1 MHRHP
6 TQGVKGAKP
15 RFPDT
20 KTNGKPARAEVA
32 RLSRE
37 YLEIRNR
44 QMRTKALTAEMQL
57 AERRG
62 ELIAKSLVEKQAAYL
77 LVALRQK
84 ILNLPQTY
92 ARRMVGFKDTAQASK
107 MLREMAISVLNEI
120 KDLPSKVVDRN
131 WLDKVEEGDV

>member
-15 RFPDT
+15 RLP
-20 KTNGKPARAEVA
+20 KTNGKPTNAEIS

-37 YLEIRNR
+37 YLEVRNV
-44 QMRTKALTAEMQL
+44 QMRAKAFMAETAA

-62 ELIAKSLVEKQAAYL
+62 ELIEKRLVEKQAAYL

-92 ARRMVGFKDTAQASK
+92 ARRVVGLKDAAQASN

-131 WLDKVEEGDV
+131 WLEKVEENDV

>member
-20 KTNGKPARAEVA
+20 KTNGKPTRAEVA

-44 QMRTKALTAEMQL
+44 QIRAKAFMAETVA
-57 AERRG
+57 AERRS
-62 ELIAKSLVEKQAAYL
+62 ELIAKSLVETQAAYL
-77 LVALRQK
+77 MVALRQT

-92 ARRMVGFKDTAQASK
+92 ARRMVGLKDAAQAAK

-120 KDLPSKVVDRN
+120 KDLPSKVVDGN
-131 WLDKVEEGDV
+131 WLEKVEEGDV

>member
-20 KTNGKPARAEVA
+20 KTNGKPTRAEVA

-44 QMRTKALTAEMQL
+44 QMRAKAFMAETVA
-57 AERRG
+57 AERRS
-62 ELIAKSLVEKQAAYL
+62 ELIAKSLVETQAAYL
-77 LVALRQK
+77 MVALRQT

-92 ARRMVGFKDTAQASK
+92 ARRMVGLKDAAQAAK

-120 KDLPSKVVDRN
+120 KDLPSKVVDGN
-131 WLDKVEEGDV
+131 WLEKVEEGDV

>member
-15 RFPDT
+15 RLP
-20 KTNGKPARAEVA
+20 KTNGKPANAEIS

-37 YLEIRNR
+37 YLEVRNV
-44 QMRTKALTAEMQL
+44 QMHAKAFMAETVA

-84 ILNLPQTY
+84 ILNIPQTY
-92 ARRMVGFKDTAQASK
+92 ARRMVGLKDAAQASK

-131 WLDKVEEGDV
+131 WLEKVEEGDV

>member
-15 RFPDT
+15 RLP
-20 KTNGKPARAEVA
+20 KTNGKPTKAEI
-32 RLSRE
+32 SRQ
-37 YLEIRNR
+37 YLEVRNV
-44 QMRTKALTAEMQL
+44 QMRAKAFMAETAA

-62 ELIAKSLVEKQAAYL
+62 ELIEKRLVEKQAAYL

-92 ARRMVGFKDTAQASK
+92 ARRMVGLKDAAQASK

-131 WLDKVEEGDV
+131 WLEKVEEGDV

>member
-15 RFPDT
+15 RFPETDGQT
-20 KTNGKPARAEVA
+20 SKSELQK
-32 RLSRE
+32 LSRE
-37 YLEIRNR
+37 YLKIRNR
-44 QMRTKALTAEMQL
+44 QMHAKAFMAETAA

-92 ARRMVGFKDTAQASK
+92 ARRMVGLKDAAQASK

-120 KDLPSKVVDRN
+120 KDLPSKVVDRD
-131 WLDKVEEGDV
+131 WLEKIEEGDV